1 LLEFAICRREGAL
14 MSLEQWIMLPFA
26 VALFAFIVFAFR
38 QGFKVKPDHSGTP
51 PDEIHWRSSGRLE
64 P

>member
-1 LLEFAICRREGAL
+1 